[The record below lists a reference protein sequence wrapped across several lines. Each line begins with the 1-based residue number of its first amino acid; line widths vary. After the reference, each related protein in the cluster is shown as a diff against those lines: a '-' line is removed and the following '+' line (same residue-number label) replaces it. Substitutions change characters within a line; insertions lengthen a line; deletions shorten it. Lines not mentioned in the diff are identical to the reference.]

1 MNPAKWLQLQWD
13 RTLAWVLVAAGA
25 VALIVGWV
33 GVSGTAYSAEQLPYI
48 ISGGIGGIFLLGV
61 GATLWLSADLP
72 RRVAQA
78 RPDRG
83 GAAAA
88 RRDTDPRQGR
98 HHLMALATAEEKP
111 ALAASG
117 PGTASGGD
125 LWSAEDLIRWV
136 LGAGAGGIVIVVS
149 WYVCAGEASFSRQ
162 IGPLDAAVAGLV
174 FAGLGNVMWLL
185 PRPASAR

>member
-1 MNPAKWLQLQWD
+1 
-13 RTLAWVLVAAGA
+13 
-25 VALIVGWV
+25 
-33 GVSGTAYSAEQLPYI
+33 
-48 ISGGIGGIFLLGV
+48 
-61 GATLWLSADLP
+61 
-72 RRVAQA
+72 
-78 RPDRG
+78 
-83 GAAAA
+83 
-88 RRDTDPRQGR
+88 
-98 HHLMALATAEEKP
+98 MALATAEEKP

-185 PRPASAR
+185 RGRRGSASGGEPCSPTLPPPSAR